1 MGNLIFE
8 RAWIVGVFPNSPA
21 HLLAMAA
28 GKGKGLGSV
37 RSRGFKGSKTF
48 AARMARP
55 TMVADIKYGVQ
66 QLKAKGLLAKDESS
80 VEDVSVLEYSAP
92 PDKTSDESS
101 SSTPERSTF
110 TSSSPSSTFTS
121 SSSSSSGM
129 IFWQI
134 RGNRFS
140 KRSPWP
146 RGILNLNSV
155 SEKLNL

>member
-80 VEDVSVLEYSAP
+80 VEDVIVLEYSVP
-92 PDKTSDESS
+92 PDTTSDESS

-121 SSSSSSGM
+121 SSSSSSDM
-129 IFWQI
+129 AEV
-134 RGNRFS
+134 S
-140 KRSPWP
+140 VAPWP